1 VSDRLLVAYGLMVL
15 IVVGVGMAVWWNVH
29 HSHRRTYKRRMARE
43 REKAAAAG
51 RIPSDPFAVGR
62 DRT

>member
-1 VSDRLLVAYGLMVL
+1 VSDRLLVAYGLIVL

-29 HSHRRTYKRRMARE
+29 RSHRRTYKRRMARE

-51 RIPSDPFAVGR
+51 RIPSDPFAAGR